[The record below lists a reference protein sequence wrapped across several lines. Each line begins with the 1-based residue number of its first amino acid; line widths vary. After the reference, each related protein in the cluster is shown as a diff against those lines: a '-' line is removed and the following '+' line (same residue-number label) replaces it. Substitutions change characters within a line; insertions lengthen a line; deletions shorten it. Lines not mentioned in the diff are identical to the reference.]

1 MFFVAHKI
9 LFTYLLNL
17 EVLVPTTNIATTI
30 RPSMLP
36 IGAPQPA
43 VGVPVRSDEST
54 QPFHPTLPLNDE
66 IVFTAWKTTKKMEME
81 TKGRE
86 EIGEEK
92 RFGVVYDGEED
103 EWKLEEGREEEGMG

>member
-1 MFFVAHKI
+1 MFFIAQKI

-36 IGAPQPA
+36 IGAPRPA

-66 IVFTAWKTTKKMEME
+66 IVFTAREREKK
-81 TKGRE
+81 
-86 EIGEEK
+86 
-92 RFGVVYDGEED
+92 DGFCELANCRGGF
-103 EWKLEEGREEEGMG
+103 EWNW

>member
-43 VGVPVRSDEST
+43 VSVPVKSGEST

-66 IVFTAWKTTKKMEME
+66 IIFTAREREKK
-81 TKGRE
+81 
-86 EIGEEK
+86 
-92 RFGVVYDGEED
+92 DGFCKLANCGGGF
-103 EWKLEEGREEEGMG
+103 EWNW